1 MRFPP
6 TTLTAAE
13 LELRHEVR
21 AFLVRELAGQP
32 RVGLGMF
39 GVHDPDFSKKLGAAG
54 FLGMSLP
61 KEYGGQGR
69 TAVERFVVTEELLAA
84 QAPVAAHWVAER
96 QSGPGILKYGTEEQ
110 KRRFLPAI
118 AAGEVYF
125 SIGMSEPDA
134 GSDLASVRTR
144 AERVEGG
151 WRVTGTKVW
160 TTQAQHNH
168 FFAVLCRTSP
178 PGENK
183 HEGLSQLLVDLRGE
197 GVRVS
202 PIMTMDGKAEFCEV
216 ALEDVFVPDSMV
228 LGEIGDGWHQVTS
241 ELSFE
246 RAGPDRWLSPWGLL
260 LGLLRVVGTD
270 VDSATQET
278 LGRLMSR
285 QKVVRRLSLSV
296 ARLIDQGENPA
307 TEAALMKDL
316 GTVFEQDVVEAVR
329 LVLDTEFDPQ
339 VPDVLNTLMV
349 SAVLTAPTW
358 TLRGGTTEILRSMI
372 SRGLKPGA
380 AR

>member
-6 TTLTAAE
+6 TTLTPTE

-21 AFLVRELAGQP
+21 SFLARELAGQR

-39 GVHDPDFSKKLGAAG
+39 GVHDPEFSKKLGAAG

-61 KEYGGQGR
+61 QEYGGQGR

-134 GSDLASVRTR
+134 GSDLASVRTK

-151 WRVTGTKVW
+151 WSVTGTKVW

-178 PGENK
+178 LGEKK
-183 HEGLSQLLVDLRGE
+183 HDGLSQLLVDLHGD

-202 PIMTMDGKAEFCEV
+202 PIFTMDGKAEFCEV
-216 ALEDVFVPDSMV
+216 AMEDVFVPDAMV
-228 LGEIGDGWHQVTS
+228 LGDIGGGWHQVTS

-260 LGLLRVVGTD
+260 LGVLRIVGKD
-270 VDSATQET
+270 VDAATAET
-278 LGRLMSR
+278 LGRLMAR

-296 ARLIDQGENPA
+296 ARMIDNGENPG

-316 GTVFEQDVVEAVR
+316 GTIFEQDVVEAVR
-329 LVLDTEFDPQ
+329 LILDREIDQ
-339 VPDVLNTLMV
+339 QDPDVLNALMV
-349 SAVLTAPTW
+349 SAVLTSPTW

>member
-6 TTLTAAE
+6 TTLTPSE
-13 LELRHEVR
+13 LALKREVR
-21 AFLVRELAGQP
+21 AFLTSELVGERP
-32 RVGLGMF
+32 MGLGMF
-39 GVHDPDFSKKLGAAG
+39 GVHDPAFSKKLGGAG

-84 QAPVAAHWVAER
+84 QAPVGAHWVAER
-96 QSGPGILKYGTEEQ
+96 QSGPGILRYGTEEQ

-118 AAGEVYF
+118 AAGECYF

-134 GSDLASVRTR
+134 GSDLASVRTK

-151 WRVTGTKVW
+151 WSVTGTKVW
-160 TTQAQHNH
+160 TTNAQNNH

-178 PGENK
+178 LTDKK

-197 GVRVS
+197 GVRIS
-202 PIMTMDGKAEFCEV
+202 PIMTMDGKAEFAEV
-216 ALEDVFVPDSMV
+216 AMENVFVPDGMV
-228 LGEIGDGWHQVTS
+228 LGDIGSGWHQVTS

-246 RAGPDRWLSPWGLL
+246 RAGPDRWLSPWGLIT
-260 LGLLRVVGTD
+260 GLLRVIGPK
-270 VDSATQET
+270 VDSATSEA
-278 LGRLMSR
+278 LGGLMAR
-285 QKVVRRLSLSV
+285 QKVIRRLSLSV
-296 ARLIDQGENPA
+296 ARMIDAGQNPG

-316 GTVFEQDVVEAVR
+316 ATIFEQDVVEVVR
-329 LVLDTEFDPQ
+329 LVLDRESDQ
-339 VPDVLNTLMV
+339 LNPELLNSLMV
-349 SAVLTAPTW
+349 GAILTGPTW